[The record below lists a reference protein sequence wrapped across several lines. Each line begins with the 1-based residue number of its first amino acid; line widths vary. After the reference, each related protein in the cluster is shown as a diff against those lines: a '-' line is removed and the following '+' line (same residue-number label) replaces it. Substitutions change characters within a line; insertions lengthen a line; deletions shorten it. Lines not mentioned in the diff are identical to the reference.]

1 MRFSKTSRDFKVQKI
16 ASTTRRLLCSGSAD
30 SSISYS
36 RSLSLRS
43 DRLKE
48 ATSHS
53 GAPLDTTTEERLIR
67 PARNVSGSLRLPGDK
82 SISHRYAMLGAFAEG
97 TSRFTNFSTG
107 ADCASTL
114 ACMEALGAAV
124 NRIGNEAVEITG
136 VAGRVTPSG
145 SPLDRGNCGS
155 TMRMI
160 SGLLSPQQ
168 GSFTLIGDASLS
180 RRPMERIRKPLE
192 AMGAK
197 LTLTDGHAP
206 LTIEGTSLKPIDY
219 TTPVPSA
226 QVKTCVLLAGLQT
239 AGTTTVREAVR
250 TRDHSEL
257 ALRAFGAT
265 LTRTLDSVSIPG
277 PQSLHAISAA
287 VPGDIS
293 SAAFFLCA
301 AALFPGSGLVLDS
314 LGLNP
319 TRATLLDVLTAL
331 GAHIAVLNLEEQNAE
346 LVGTVQVTAPPE
358 GLGSTTISG
367 ALAAQLIDEL
377 PALAAI
383 GPFTSG
389 GIRIRDARELRVKES
404 DRIALVVRNLRAMGA
419 EVEEFE
425 DGLDVPGG
433 QTLHGATIDSGGD
446 HRIAMAFSV
455 AALRAEGDTL
465 IQGAESAAISFPEF
479 FDLLDLVAER

>member
-1 MRFSKTSRDFKVQKI
+1 MHT
-16 ASTTRRLLCSGSAD
+16 AA
-30 SSISYS
+30 
-36 RSLSLRS
+36 
-43 DRLKE
+43 
-48 ATSHS
+48 
-53 GAPLDTTTEERLIR
+53 EERLIR
-67 PARNVSGSLRLPGDK
+67 PARNIYGSLRLPGDK
-82 SISHRYAMLGAFAEG
+82 SISHRYAMLAAFAEG
-97 TSRFTNFSTG
+97 TSNFTNFSTG

-114 ACMEALGAAV
+114 ACMETLGAKV
-124 NRIGNEAVEITG
+124 KKVGDGAVEVTG
-136 VAGRVTPSG
+136 VAGRVTPATHPLDCGNSG
-145 SPLDRGNCGS
+145 S
-155 TMRMI
+155 TIRML
-160 SGLLSPQQ
+160 SGLLAPQQ

-192 AMGAK
+192 AMGAR

-206 LTIEGTSLKPIDY
+206 LTIHGSQLQPIDY

-226 QVKTCVLLAGLQT
+226 QVKTCILLAGLQS
-239 AGTTTVREAVR
+239 AGATVVRESLR

-265 LTRTLDSVSIPG
+265 LTRTIDSISIAG
-277 PQSLHAISAA
+277 PQSLHSIDAA

-301 AALFPGSGLVLDS
+301 AALFPGSALVLDS

-331 GAHIAVLNLEEQNAE
+331 GAHISVLNLEEKNAE
-346 LVGTVQVTAPPE
+346 LVGTVQLSAPPE
-358 GLGSTTISG
+358 GLGSTAVTG

-377 PALAAI
+377 PVLAAI
-383 GPFTSG
+383 APYTSG

-404 DRIALVVRNLRAMGA
+404 DRIALVVKNLRAMGA
-419 EVEEFE
+419 EVAEFE

-446 HRIAMAFSV
+446 HRIAMAFAV
-455 AALRAEGDTL
+455 AALRAEGETL
-465 IQGAESAAISFPEF
+465 IQGAESANIIFPEF

>member
-1 MRFSKTSRDFKVQKI
+1 MY
-16 ASTTRRLLCSGSAD
+16 SA
-30 SSISYS
+30 
-36 RSLSLRS
+36 
-43 DRLKE
+43 
-48 ATSHS
+48 TQ
-53 GAPLDTTTEERLIR
+53 ERLIR
-67 PARNVSGSLRLPGDK
+67 PAKNILGSLRLPGDK
-82 SISHRYAMLGAFAEG
+82 SISHRYGMLAAFAQG

-114 ACMEALGAAV
+114 RCMKALGASV
-124 NRIGNEAVEITG
+124 RTTGDGTVEVTG
-136 VAGRVTPSG
+136 VGGRVTTADE
-145 SPLDRGNCGS
+145 PLDCGNSGS

-160 SGLLSPQQ
+160 SGLLAAQE
-168 GSFTLIGDASLS
+168 GTFTLVGDASLS
-180 RRPMERIRKPLE
+180 RRPMERIRKPLGE
-192 AMGAK
+192 MGAR

-206 LTIEGTSLKPIDY
+206 ITIEGAPLRAIDF

-239 AGTTTVREAVR
+239 EGTTTVRESVR

-257 ALRAFGAT
+257 ALRAFGAQ
-265 LTRTLDSVSIPG
+265 LTRTIDAVSITG
-277 PQSLHAISAA
+277 PQALQAIDGN

-301 AALFPGSGLVLDS
+301 AALFPGSSLVLDS

-331 GAHIAVLNLEEQNAE
+331 GAHISVLNLEEKNAE
-346 LVGTVQVTAPPE
+346 LVGTVQVSAPPD
-358 GLGSTTISG
+358 GLRSTTING

-377 PALAAI
+377 PVLAAI
-383 GPFTSG
+383 GPYTSG
-389 GIRIRDARELRVKES
+389 GIRIRDAKELRVKES
-404 DRIALVVRNLRAMGA
+404 DRIALVARNLRAMGA

-433 QTLHGATIDSGGD
+433 QTLRGAAIDSGGD

-455 AALRAEGDTL
+455 AALRAEGETV
-465 IQGAESAAISFPEF
+465 IHGADSAAISFPEF

>member
-1 MRFSKTSRDFKVQKI
+1 M
-16 ASTTRRLLCSGSAD
+16 
-30 SSISYS
+30 
-36 RSLSLRS
+36 
-43 DRLKE
+43 
-48 ATSHS
+48 
-53 GAPLDTTTEERLIR
+53 PTETQERLIR
-67 PARNVSGSLRLPGDK
+67 PACNIYGSLRLPGDK
-82 SISHRYAMLGAFAEG
+82 SISHRYAMLAAFAEG
-97 TSRFTNFSTG
+97 ISHFTNFSTG

-114 ACMEALGAAV
+114 ACMQALGARV
-124 NRIGNEAVEITG
+124 NKTNENSVEISG
-136 VAGRVTPSG
+136 VSGHVTPAG
-145 SPLDRGNCGS
+145 HPLDCGNSGS

-160 SGLLSPQQ
+160 SGLLAPQQ
-168 GSFTLIGDASLS
+168 GSFTLNGDDSLS

-206 LTIEGTSLKPIDY
+206 LTIHGSPLQAVDY

-226 QVKTCVLLAGLQT
+226 QVKTCILLAGLQT
-239 AGTTTVREAVR
+239 DGTTIVREAVR

-257 ALRAFGAT
+257 ALRAFSAK
-265 LTRTLDSVSIPG
+265 LTRTLESVSISG
-277 PQSLHAISAA
+277 PQSLHAIDAA

-301 AALFPGSGLVLDS
+301 AAIFPGSSLVLDS

-331 GAHIAVLNLEEQNAE
+331 GAHIAVLNLEEKHSE
-346 LVGTVQVTAPPE
+346 LVGTVQITSPAQ
-358 GLGSTTISG
+358 GLGSTEVSG

-377 PALAAI
+377 PVLAAI
-383 GPFTSG
+383 APYTSG
-389 GIRIRDARELRVKES
+389 GIRIRDAKELRVKES
-404 DRIALVVRNLRAMGA
+404 DRIALVVKNLRAMGA
-419 EVEEFE
+419 EVAEFE

-455 AALRAEGDTL
+455 AALRAQGDTL
-465 IQGAESAAISFPEF
+465 IQGADSAAISFPEF
-479 FDLLDLVAER
+479 FNLLDLVAER